1 MAISS
6 PRRDITQRDLASTMG
21 PIADAAAVRDAER
34 DARDLKTDFNALMG
48 RYEKQLYNVIFH
60 LINDPDEAFDLTQ
73 ETFISAYRAAANFRG
88 EAKVSTWLYRIA
100 VNHCKN
106 RLKQRGRHRD
116 FEGPSLDEGHG
127 SVDDDGVSEARAIP
141 DWSMAPEAILEQK
154 ELRAQ
159 IHKAVEVLPS
169 DYRTVLIL
177 REVEDLSYTEIAEV
191 LGLSMEAVKTR
202 LSRARGMVRRRIEPY
217 YRL

>member
-1 MAISS
+1 MAIPS
-6 PRRDITQRDLASTMG
+6 PRRDITQKDLTRAMG
-21 PIADAAAVRDAER
+21 PTADATAARDAER
-34 DARDLKTDFNALMG
+34 DVRDLKSDFNALMG
-48 RYEKQLYNVIFH
+48 RYDKQLYNVIFH

-73 ETFISAYRAAANFRG
+73 ETFISAFRAAPGFRG

-106 RLKQRGRHRD
+106 RLKQRGRHRE
-116 FEGPSLDEGHG
+116 FEGPSLDEGLG
-127 SVDDDGVSEARAIP
+127 SADDENVSEARAIP
-141 DWSMAPEAILEQK
+141 DWSMAPEAVLERK

-159 IHKAVEVLPS
+159 IYKAVEVLPN
-169 DYRTVLIL
+169 DYKTVLIL
-177 REVEDLSYTEIAEV
+177 REIQDLSYTDIADV

-217 YRL
+217 YRM